1 MLLQLSSSLLA
12 EADDCSSPSHHLV
25 HPSTLNR
32 VVENAIGASTL
43 ACKDEMAANV
53 GFVVADVDEEDED
66 DLM

>member
-1 MLLQLSSSLLA
+1 MRTTTCLSWLLL
-12 EADDCSSPSHHLV
+12 
-25 HPSTLNR
+25 
-32 VVENAIGASTL
+32 ASTL